1 MESAA
6 WKSEPGVS
14 YSAGVAF
21 ILLKNK
27 IPHLLLVLQRAGEK
41 NLQKSGGFFIEER
54 AWKMP
59 MGHFN
64 IQNDQSLADAARREF
79 EEETGLRLPK
89 DAIDTNLSIAIRIPS
104 DRPDAEFH
112 EDTFFLIVTD
122 AEPKP
127 LKGGARD
134 KVVEK
139 TKWFPLSKL
148 PMEDDA
154 LSEGTGMAFGHRKK
168 LARLLLACESK
179 KTKNGIEIRKL
190 LASLVGK

>member
-6 WKSEPGVS
+6 FKPESGVS

-21 ILLKNK
+21 IFLKNK

-41 NLQKSGGFFIEER
+41 NLQKSGGFFVEER
-54 AWKMP
+54 TWKMP

-64 IQNDQSLADAARREF
+64 IRNDKSLSDAAQREF
-79 EEETGLRLPK
+79 EEETGLALPK
-89 DAIDTNLSIAIRIPS
+89 GAIDTELSISIRIPS

-112 EDTFFLIVTD
+112 EDTFFLIVTPT
-122 AEPKP
+122 EPKP

-134 KVVEK
+134 TVVEK

-148 PMEDDA
+148 PMEDDVV
-154 LSEGTGMAFGHRKK
+154 SEGAGMAFGHRKK
-168 LARLLLACESK
+168 LARLLLACENK
-179 KTKNGIEIRKL
+179 KTKNGIEIREL
-190 LASLVGK
+190 LSSLIGK